1 MGRGRLCLG
10 CFTQPVCEVNLIRC
24 LSGKWLADTLRTDD
38 LAS

>member
-10 CFTQPVCEVNLIRC
+10 CLPQSVCEVNLIRC
-24 LSGKWLADTLRTDD
+24 LSGKWLADALRTDD